1 MKIALFAH
9 GDHNHIGIVT
19 DFETLDFS
27 RAYQAQQLI
36 QFGEESPRL
45 ITDMV
50 TLMEAGLFN
59 GQTFQSTIMFVY
71 EHHLNGAFAVADP
84 CLRTPIPRP
93 GKLIA
98 LGGNYAHEGEE
109 EPDEPPL
116 FFKPTSSIIGPEQ
129 PIIFRRNLSVVE
141 PEIELAVV
149 IGRGGSHIVQ
159 AEAME
164 YVAGYTL
171 LNDVTAR
178 DLQNTA
184 YEVQRPWSYTKGI
197 DTFTPI
203 GPARGPAG
211 GGQRSAQSGDD
222 DAGQRRG
229 GRRSQYQ
236 HHVVSDPRPDRVH
249 QPVYDAG
256 TGRHDCHGD
265 AGASAGSQAW
275 ATQLS
280 WRLRRLG
287 SCATQSR
294 RTGRRRLH

>member
-9 GDHNHIGIVT
+9 GDHSHIGIVT

-93 GKLIA
+93 GKLVA

-116 FFKPTSSIIGPEQ
+116 FFKPTSSIIGPEE

-149 IGRGGSHIVQ
+149 IGSHGSHIAQ

-184 YEVQRPWSYTKGI
+184 YKVQRPWSYTKGI

-203 GPARGPAG
+203 GP
-211 GGQRSAQSGDD
+211 
-222 DAGQRRG
+222 
-229 GRRSQYQ
+229 
-236 HHVVSDPRPDRVH
+236 HVVLREAVSDPHNLAMTMRVNGEVVGEANTNTMLF
-249 QPVYDAG
+249 QIPALIEYISRYMSLEAGDIIATGTPVHPPGLKAG
-256 TGRHDCHGD
+256 DTVELEIAEIGI
-265 AGASAGSQAW
+265 
-275 ATQLS
+275 
-280 WRLRRLG
+280 LRNPVAADG
-287 SCATQSR
+287 
-294 RTGRRRLH
+294 